1 MSLTLL
7 LDIYLIW
14 SPQAL
19 NVNNLITR
27 LDLIFD
33 LLIRY
38 IYFLLRSQFLGSFLP
53 FKLNRIKFNV
63 KKIILGDE
71 ILKFV

>member
-7 LDIYLIW
+7 LDIYRMW

-19 NVNNLITR
+19 HVNNLISR

-33 LLIRY
+33 LLIEKDIDIFCY
-38 IYFLLRSQFLGSFLP
+38 VPNFLGSFLP

-63 KKIILGDE
+63 KKSY
-71 ILKFV
+71 FRR

>member
-7 LDIYLIW
+7 LDIYRMW

-19 NVNNLITR
+19 HVNNLISR

-33 LLIRY
+33 LLIKKDIDIFCY
-38 IYFLLRSQFLGSFLP
+38 VPNFLGVFFLA
-53 FKLNRIKFNV
+53 N
-63 KKIILGDE
+63 
-71 ILKFV
+71 

>member
-7 LDIYLIW
+7 LDIYRIW

-33 LLIRY
+33 LLI
-38 IYFLLRSQFLGSFLP
+38 
-53 FKLNRIKFNV
+53 
-63 KKIILGDE
+63 KI
-71 ILKFV
+71 

>member
-7 LDIYLIW
+7 LDNYRIW

-19 NVNNLITR
+19 NVNNLISR

-33 LLIRY
+33 LLI
-38 IYFLLRSQFLGSFLP
+38 
-53 FKLNRIKFNV
+53 
-63 KKIILGDE
+63 KI
-71 ILKFV
+71 

>member
-19 NVNNLITR
+19 NVTNLISR

-33 LLIRY
+33 LLIKKDIDIFCY
-38 IYFLLRSQFLGSFLP
+38 VPNFLGVFFLANYTV
-53 FKLNRIKFNV
+53 LNSM
-63 KKIILGDE
+63 
-71 ILKFV
+71 